1 MRLAYTP
8 PLDWAALMGFLGPR
22 ATPGIEWVRDGRYGR
37 TFRVGGQPGVVEV
50 GLDKGAPDTRSCIE
64 ATVVLLDGPAHAQT
78 RDEASAR
85 LRRLLDLDTDPAPVA
100 AKLSNDPHLRHAV
113 TARPGLRV
121 PGAWDGFELAVRAIL
136 GQQVSVAAATTLAGR
151 LVEAYGDP
159 LPAAPLVGLHA
170 PEGGLRLFPQ
180 PGVLAKADL
189 RPLGLPAA
197 RAAAISGLAAAVAAD
212 NNLLKPDQDVA
223 TATQRLM
230 ALPGVGPWTA
240 QYIAMRWFRDA
251 DAFPASDLG
260 LRKSA
265 AGAGGAAPTAQ
276 QLLRQAEAWRPFRAY
291 AAMHLWTSLAER

>member
-1 MRLAYTP
+1 
-8 PLDWAALMGFLGPR
+8 
-22 ATPGIEWVRDGRYGR
+22 
-37 TFRVGGQPGVVEV
+37 
-50 GLDKGAPDTRSCIE
+50 
-64 ATVVLLDGPAHAQT
+64 
-78 RDEASAR
+78 
-85 LRRLLDLDTDPAPVA
+85 
-100 AKLSNDPHLRHAV
+100 
-113 TARPGLRV
+113 
-121 PGAWDGFELAVRAIL
+121 
-136 GQQVSVAAATTLAGR
+136 
-151 LVEAYGDP
+151 
-159 LPAAPLVGLHA
+159 
-170 PEGGLRLFPQ
+170 
-180 PGVLAKADL
+180 VLAKADL

-223 TATQRLM
+223 TAPQRLM

-265 AGAGGAAPTAQ
+265 ADVGSAAPTAQ